1 MPTELT
7 VEQLYRTCDPS
18 TLGCET
24 SADVQE
30 LDTIIGQKRAVRSL
44 RFGLDIKEKGF
55 NIYLA
60 GVPGTGRTTA
70 LERYL
75 TEFAA
80 KKPLPSD
87 WCYVNNFHNPVEP
100 NALQL
105 PAGKAVQF
113 QQDME
118 QTVNTAIDDMRTAF
132 ESEEYTSHKTDL
144 INKIQQQKQEI
155 FTKLGQRVQSEN
167 FILQPT
173 PMGLLTVPT
182 RAGRPISEQEFLH
195 LSEEEKNEINQKQQR
210 LKTALE
216 TETRAAK
223 KLDQELR
230 AQLEKLDVEVARYAI
245 QHHFAELKEKYQ
257 DLEEIPDHIEHVRED
272 ILVNVKE
279 FIKSDNGQQ
288 PLPFSRGQPGQ
299 LPTQKYAVN
308 TLVDNSELDGAPVV
322 LEMNPTHNNLI
333 GRVEREFAFGALVTN
348 FTLIHSGCLH
358 RANGGYLVLPAEDV
372 LRNPFAW
379 DTLKRALA
387 NKEIVIEDMGER
399 IGFSTKSLRPKP
411 IPLDVKVILIGEP
424 ILYQLLLRYDEQFT
438 ELFKVK
444 ADFDI
449 QMSRTDEHIQEYI
462 SFVCT
467 LCRSENLKHLDKS
480 ALARII
486 EHASRMSNDQEKLS
500 TRFGEMSDVIREANY
515 YAGKEEVQYVTE
527 THVERAIEERF
538 HRSSLIRDRIQEM
551 ITRDQIK
558 IDVTG
563 EKVGQVNGL
572 SVLDLGD
579 ISFGQPNRIT
589 ASISLGRDGVIDIE
603 REAEMSGPIHTKG
616 VLILSGYLAE
626 KFIQEKPLSLSAR
639 LVFEQSYSGVEGDS
653 ASSTELYAL
662 LSSLSGLPVKQGI
675 AVTGSVN
682 QKGELQ
688 VIGGVNEKIDGF
700 FEVCC
705 AKGLT
710 GEQGVLIPEGN
721 TTNLMIKKPV
731 VDAVREG
738 KFHIW
743 TIRNVDEGIEILTGV
758 KAGERQEDG
767 SFEPDTVNARVDA
780 KLSELAERLAQF
792 LKPISPPIDIFP
804 N

>member
-7 VEQLYRTCDPS
+7 VEQLYRICDPS

-24 SADVQE
+24 SAEVKE

-60 GVPGTGRTTA
+60 GIPGTGRATA

-87 WCYVNNFHNPVEP
+87 WCYVNNFQNPVEP

-118 QTVNTAIDDMRTAF
+118 QTVNTAIEDMRTAF

-144 INKIQQQKQEI
+144 INKIQQQKQDI

-167 FILQPT
+167 FVLQPT
-173 PMGLLTVPT
+173 PMGLLTIPT

-195 LSEEEKNEINQKQQR
+195 LSEEEKNEINKKQQR

-245 QHHFAELKEKYQ
+245 QHHFSELKEKYQ
-257 DLEEIPDHIEHVRED
+257 DLEEIPDYIEHVRED

-288 PLPFSRGQPGQ
+288 PLPFGRGQPGQ

-322 LEMNPTHNNLI
+322 MEMNPTHNNLI
-333 GRVEREFAFGALVTN
+333 GRVEREFSFGALVTN
-348 FTLIHSGCLH
+348 FTLIHPGCLH

-399 IGFSTKSLRPKP
+399 IGFSTKSLRPEP

-424 ILYQLLLRYDEQFT
+424 VLYQLLLRYDEQFT

-480 ALARII
+480 ALGRIV

-515 YAGKEEVQYVTE
+515 YAGQEEVQYVTK

-538 HRSSLIRDRIQEM
+538 YRSSLIRDRIKEM

-563 EKVGQVNGL
+563 EQVGQVNGL
-572 SVLDLGD
+572 SVLNLGD

-639 LVFEQSYSGVEGDS
+639 LVFEQSYSGIEGDS

-662 LSSLSGLPVKQGI
+662 LSSLSGLPIKQSI

-688 VIGGVNEKIDGF
+688 MIGGVNEKIDGF
-700 FEVCC
+700 FEVCH

-710 GEQGVLIPEGN
+710 GEQGVLIPESN
-721 TTNLMIKKPV
+721 TTNLMLKKPV

-743 TIRNVDEGIEILTGV
+743 AIRNVDKGIEILTGV

-767 SFEPDTVNARVDA
+767 SFEPGTVNALVDA
-780 KLSELAERLAQF
+780 KLAEFAELLAQF
-792 LKPISPPIDIFP
+792 GKHEEKE
-804 N
+804 

>member
-7 VEQLYRTCDPS
+7 VKQLYRTCDPS
-18 TLGCET
+18 KLGCKT

-60 GVPGTGRTTA
+60 GIPGTGRTTA
-70 LERYL
+70 LKRYL
-75 TEFAA
+75 IEFAA

-87 WCYVNNFHNPVEP
+87 WCYVNNFQNPVEP

-118 QTVNTAIDDMRTAF
+118 QTINTAIEDMRTAF
-132 ESEEYTSHKTDL
+132 ESEGYTSHKTDL
-144 INKIQQQKQEI
+144 INNIQTRKQEI
-155 FTKLGQRVQSEN
+155 FTKLGQRAQSEN
-167 FILQPT
+167 FVLQPT

-230 AQLEKLDVEVARYAI
+230 TQLEKLDIEVARYAI

-257 DLEEIPDHIEHVRED
+257 DLEEIPEHIEHVRED

-279 FIKSDNGQQ
+279 FIKSDNGEQ
-288 PLPFSRGQPGQ
+288 PLPFGRGQAGQ

-333 GRVEREFAFGALVTN
+333 GRVEREFSFGALVTD
-348 FTLIHSGCLH
+348 FTLIHPGCLH
-358 RANGGYLVLPAEDV
+358 HANGGYLVLPVEDI

-399 IGFSTKSLRPKP
+399 IGFLTKSLRPEP

-424 ILYQLLLRYDEQFT
+424 ILYRLLLRYDEQFT

-467 LCRSENLKHLDKS
+467 LCSSENLRHLDQS

-515 YAGKEEVQYVTE
+515 YASQEEVQYVTE
-527 THVERAIEERF
+527 THVGRAIEERF
-538 HRSSLIRDRIQEM
+538 YRSSLIRDRIQEM

-572 SVLDLGD
+572 SVLNLGD

-626 KFIQEKPLSLSAR
+626 KFVQEKPLSLSAR

-662 LSSLSGLPVKQGI
+662 LSSLSGLPIKQGI

-700 FEVCC
+700 FEVCV

-721 TTNLMIKKPV
+721 TTNLMLKKPV
-731 VDAVREG
+731 VDAVQEG

-743 TIRNVDEGIEILTGV
+743 AIRSVDEGIEILTGV

-780 KLSELAERLAQF
+780 KLSELAERLLQF
-792 LKPISPPIDIFP
+792 RKHEE

>member
-1 MPTELT
+1 
-7 VEQLYRTCDPS
+7 
-18 TLGCET
+18 
-24 SADVQE
+24 
-30 LDTIIGQKRAVRSL
+30 
-44 RFGLDIKEKGF
+44 LDIKEKGF

-60 GVPGTGRTTA
+60 GIPGTGRTTA
-70 LERYL
+70 LKRYL

-87 WCYVNNFHNPVEP
+87 WCYVNNFQNPVEP

-118 QTVNTAIDDMRTAF
+118 QTINTAIEDMRTAF

-144 INKIQQQKQEI
+144 INNIQTQKQEI
-155 FTKLGQRVQSEN
+155 FTKLGQRAQSEN
-167 FILQPT
+167 FVLQPT

-210 LKTALE
+210 LKTSLE

-257 DLEEIPDHIEHVRED
+257 DLEEIPEHIEHVRED

-279 FIKSDNGQQ
+279 FIKSDNGEQ
-288 PLPFSRGQPGQ
+288 PLPFGRGQAGQ

-308 TLVDNSELDGAPVV
+308 TLVDNSVLDGAPVV

-333 GRVEREFAFGALVTN
+333 GRVEREFSFGALVTD
-348 FTLIHSGCLH
+348 FTLIHPGCLH
-358 RANGGYLVLPAEDV
+358 RANGGYLVLPVEDI

-399 IGFSTKSLRPKP
+399 IGFLTKSLRPEP

-424 ILYQLLLRYDEQFT
+424 ILYRLLLRYDEQFT

-467 LCRSENLKHLDKS
+467 LCSSENLRHLDQS

-515 YAGKEEVQYVTE
+515 YASQEEVQYVTE
-527 THVERAIEERF
+527 THVGRAIEERF
-538 HRSSLIRDRIQEM
+538 YRSSLIRDRIQEM

-572 SVLDLGD
+572 SVLNLGD

-589 ASISLGRDGVIDIE
+589 ASMSLGRDGVIDIE
-603 REAEMSGPIHTKG
+603 REAEMSGPIHTMG

-626 KFIQEKPLSLSAR
+626 KFVQEKPLSLSAR

-662 LSSLSGLPVKQGI
+662 LSSLSGLPIKQGI

-700 FEVCC
+700 FEVCV

-721 TTNLMIKKPV
+721 TTNLMLKKPV
-731 VDAVREG
+731 VDAVQEG

-743 TIRNVDEGIEILTGV
+743 AIRSVDEGIEILTGV

-780 KLSELAERLAQF
+780 KLSELAERLLQF
-792 LKPISPPIDIFP
+792 RKHEE

>member
-7 VEQLYRTCDPS
+7 VKQLYCTCDPS
-18 TLGCET
+18 KLGCKT

-60 GVPGTGRTTA
+60 GIPGTGRTTA
-70 LERYL
+70 LKRYL
-75 TEFAA
+75 IEFAA

-118 QTVNTAIDDMRTAF
+118 QTINTAIEDMRTAF
-132 ESEEYTSHKTDL
+132 ESEGYTSHKTDL
-144 INKIQQQKQEI
+144 INNIQTRKQEI
-155 FTKLGQRVQSEN
+155 FTKLGQRAQSEN
-167 FILQPT
+167 FVLQPT

-230 AQLEKLDVEVARYAI
+230 TQLEKLDIEVARYAI

-257 DLEEIPDHIEHVRED
+257 DLEEMPEHIEHVRED

-279 FIKSDNGQQ
+279 FIKSDNGEQ
-288 PLPFSRGQPGQ
+288 PLPFGRGQAGQ

-333 GRVEREFAFGALVTN
+333 GRVEREFSFGALVTD
-348 FTLIHSGCLH
+348 FTLIHPGCLH
-358 RANGGYLVLPAEDV
+358 RANGGYLVLPVEDI

-399 IGFSTKSLRPKP
+399 IGFLTKSLRPEP

-424 ILYQLLLRYDEQFT
+424 ILYRLLLRYDEQFT

-467 LCRSENLKHLDKS
+467 LCSSENLRHLDQS

-515 YAGKEEVQYVTE
+515 YASQEEVQYVTE
-527 THVERAIEERF
+527 TLVGRAIEERF
-538 HRSSLIRDRIQEM
+538 YRSSLIRDRIQEM

-572 SVLDLGD
+572 SVLNLGD

-662 LSSLSGLPVKQGI
+662 LSSLSGLPIKQGI

-700 FEVCC
+700 FEVCV

-721 TTNLMIKKPV
+721 TTNLMLKKPV
-731 VDAVREG
+731 VDAVQEG

-743 TIRNVDEGIEILTGV
+743 AIRSVDEGIEILTGV

-780 KLSELAERLAQF
+780 KLSELAERLLQF
-792 LKPISPPIDIFP
+792 RKHEE

>member
-1 MPTELT
+1 
-7 VEQLYRTCDPS
+7 
-18 TLGCET
+18 
-24 SADVQE
+24 
-30 LDTIIGQKRAVRSL
+30 
-44 RFGLDIKEKGF
+44 
-55 NIYLA
+55 
-60 GVPGTGRTTA
+60 
-70 LERYL
+70 
-75 TEFAA
+75 
-80 KKPLPSD
+80 
-87 WCYVNNFHNPVEP
+87 
-100 NALQL
+100 
-105 PAGKAVQF
+105 VQF

-118 QTVNTAIDDMRTAF
+118 QTVNTAIEDMRTAF

-155 FTKLGQRVQSEN
+155 FTKLGQRAQSEN
-167 FILQPT
+167 FVLQPT

-210 LKTALE
+210 LKIALE

-257 DLEEIPDHIEHVRED
+257 DLEEIPDHVEHVRED

-288 PLPFSRGQPGQ
+288 TLPFGRGQPDQ

-333 GRVEREFAFGALVTN
+333 GRVEREFSFGALVTN
-348 FTLIHSGCLH
+348 FTLIHPGCLH
-358 RANGGYLVLPAEDV
+358 RANGGYLVLPVEDV

-399 IGFSTKSLRPKP
+399 IGFSTKSLRPES

-480 ALARII
+480 ALVRIV

-500 TRFGEMSDVIREANY
+500 TRFGDMSDVIREASY
-515 YAGKEEVQYVTE
+515 YAGQEEEQYVTE

-538 HRSSLIRDRIQEM
+538 YRSSLIRDRIQEL

-558 IDVTG
+558 IDVMG

-572 SVLDLGD
+572 SVLNLGD

-662 LSSLSGLPVKQGI
+662 LSSLSGLPIKQGI

-700 FEVCC
+700 FEVCY

-743 TIRNVDEGIEILTGV
+743 AIRNVDEGIAILTGV

-780 KLSELAERLAQF
+780 KLAELAERLAQF
-792 LKPISPPIDIFP
+792 LKPLSPPIDNFP

>member
-7 VEQLYRTCDPS
+7 VEQLYRICDPS

-24 SADVQE
+24 SADVKE

-60 GVPGTGRTTA
+60 GIPGTGRATA

-87 WCYVNNFHNPVEP
+87 WCYVNNFQNPVEP

-118 QTVNTAIDDMRTAF
+118 QTVNTAIEDMRTAF

-167 FILQPT
+167 FVLQPT

-230 AQLEKLDVEVARYAI
+230 TQLEKLDVEVARYAI

-257 DLEEIPDHIEHVRED
+257 DLEEIPDHVEHVRED
-272 ILVNVKE
+272 ILGNVKE
-279 FIKSDNGQQ
+279 FIKGDEGQQ
-288 PLPFSRGQPGQ
+288 PLPFGRGQSGQ

-333 GRVEREFAFGALVTN
+333 GRVEREFSFGALVTN
-348 FTLIHSGCLH
+348 FTLIHPGCLH

-399 IGFSTKSLRPKP
+399 IGFSTKSLRPEP

-424 ILYQLLLRYDEQFT
+424 ILYQILLRYDP
-438 ELFKVK
+438 
-444 ADFDI
+444 
-449 QMSRTDEHIQEYI
+449 
-462 SFVCT
+462 
-467 LCRSENLKHLDKS
+467 
-480 ALARII
+480 
-486 EHASRMSNDQEKLS
+486 
-500 TRFGEMSDVIREANY
+500 FGR
-515 YAGKEEVQYVTE
+515 Q
-527 THVERAIEERF
+527 
-538 HRSSLIRDRIQEM
+538 
-551 ITRDQIK
+551 
-558 IDVTG
+558 
-563 EKVGQVNGL
+563 
-572 SVLDLGD
+572 
-579 ISFGQPNRIT
+579 
-589 ASISLGRDGVIDIE
+589 
-603 REAEMSGPIHTKG
+603 
-616 VLILSGYLAE
+616 
-626 KFIQEKPLSLSAR
+626 
-639 LVFEQSYSGVEGDS
+639 
-653 ASSTELYAL
+653 L
-662 LSSLSGLPVKQGI
+662 L
-675 AVTGSVN
+675 
-682 QKGELQ
+682 
-688 VIGGVNEKIDGF
+688 
-700 FEVCC
+700 
-705 AKGLT
+705 
-710 GEQGVLIPEGN
+710 
-721 TTNLMIKKPV
+721 
-731 VDAVREG
+731 
-738 KFHIW
+738 
-743 TIRNVDEGIEILTGV
+743 
-758 KAGERQEDG
+758 
-767 SFEPDTVNARVDA
+767 
-780 KLSELAERLAQF
+780 
-792 LKPISPPIDIFP
+792 
-804 N
+804 

>member
-24 SADVQE
+24 SADVKE

-60 GVPGTGRTTA
+60 GIPGTGRTTA

-80 KKPLPSD
+80 KKTLPSD
-87 WCYVNNFHNPVEP
+87 WCYVNNFQNPVEP

-118 QTVNTAIDDMRTAF
+118 QTVNTAIEDMRTAF

-155 FTKLGQRVQSEN
+155 FSKLGQRVQSEN
-167 FILQPT
+167 FVLQPT
-173 PMGLLTVPT
+173 PMGLLTIPT

-216 TETRAAK
+216 TETRTAK

-245 QHHFAELKEKYQ
+245 QHHFAELTEKYQ
-257 DLEEIPDHIEHVRED
+257 DLEEIPDHVEHVRED

-279 FIKSDNGQQ
+279 LIKGDDGQQ
-288 PLPFSRGQPGQ
+288 PSPFGMRQPGQ

-322 LEMNPTHNNLI
+322 MEMNPTHNNLI
-333 GRVEREFAFGALVTN
+333 GRVEREFSFGALVTN
-348 FTLIHSGCLH
+348 FTLIHPGCLH

-399 IGFSTKSLRPKP
+399 IGFSTKSLRPEP

-424 ILYQLLLRYDEQFT
+424 VLYQLLLRYDEQFT

-480 ALARII
+480 ALGRIV

-515 YAGKEEVQYVTE
+515 YAGQEEVQYVTK

-538 HRSSLIRDRIQEM
+538 YRSSLIRDRIKEM

-563 EKVGQVNGL
+563 EQVGQVNGL
-572 SVLDLGD
+572 SVLNLGD

-616 VLILSGYLAE
+616 VLILSGFLAE

-662 LSSLSGLPVKQGI
+662 LSSLSGLPIKQGI

-700 FEVCC
+700 FEVCH

-710 GEQGVLIPEGN
+710 GDQGVLIPESN
-721 TTNLMIKKPV
+721 TTNLMLKKPV

-743 TIRNVDEGIEILTGV
+743 AIRNVDEGIEILTGV

-780 KLSELAERLAQF
+780 KLAELAELLVQF
-792 LKPISPPIDIFP
+792 RIHEE

>member
-7 VEQLYRTCDPS
+7 VKQLYRTCDPS
-18 TLGCET
+18 NLGCKT

-60 GVPGTGRTTA
+60 GIPGTGRTTA
-70 LERYL
+70 LKRYL
-75 TEFAA
+75 IEFAA

-87 WCYVNNFHNPVEP
+87 WCYVNNFQNPVEP

-118 QTVNTAIDDMRTAF
+118 QTINTAIEDMRTAF
-132 ESEEYTSHKTDL
+132 ESEGYTSHKTDL
-144 INKIQQQKQEI
+144 INNIQTRKQEI
-155 FTKLGQRVQSEN
+155 FTKLGQRAQSEN
-167 FILQPT
+167 FVLQPT

-230 AQLEKLDVEVARYAI
+230 TQLEKLDIEVARYAI

-257 DLEEIPDHIEHVRED
+257 DLEEIPEHIEHVRED

-279 FIKSDNGQQ
+279 FIKSDNGEQ
-288 PLPFSRGQPGQ
+288 PLPFGRGQAGQ

-333 GRVEREFAFGALVTN
+333 GRVEREFSFGALVTD
-348 FTLIHSGCLH
+348 FTLIHPGCLH
-358 RANGGYLVLPAEDV
+358 RANGGYLVLPVEDI

-399 IGFSTKSLRPKP
+399 IGFLTKSLRPEP

-424 ILYQLLLRYDEQFT
+424 ILYRLLLRYDEQFT

-467 LCRSENLKHLDKS
+467 LCSSENLRHLDQS

-515 YAGKEEVQYVTE
+515 YASQEEVQYVTE
-527 THVERAIEERF
+527 TLVGRAIEERF
-538 HRSSLIRDRIQEM
+538 YRSSLIRDRIQEM

-572 SVLDLGD
+572 SVLNLGD

-626 KFIQEKPLSLSAR
+626 KFVQEKPLSLSAR

-662 LSSLSGLPVKQGI
+662 LSSLSGLPIKQGI

-700 FEVCC
+700 FEVCV

-721 TTNLMIKKPV
+721 TTNLMLKKPV
-731 VDAVREG
+731 VDAVQEG

-743 TIRNVDEGIEILTGV
+743 AIRSVDEGIEILTGV

-780 KLSELAERLAQF
+780 KLSELAERLLQF
-792 LKPISPPIDIFP
+792 RKHEE